1 MTTWTLLVYLTLKS
15 TMVLA
20 LAWVIALALGRRSAA
35 ARSLVWTAA
44 FATLLALPLLSI
56 SLPPWSH
63 PFANRILPADSGVTF
78 RAGVA
83 ARESAEA
90 TTQAAPARS
99 HQPAPAA
106 SAPLDLRAIAAT
118 VWAAGVLLFLLHM
131 FGAYVNVWRLRR
143 ASSVS
148 PHDPA
153 EFGIDEPVLLLE
165 MADGMPMTSGV
176 FQPTIFL
183 PAESAGWSWERLR
196 LVVAHEY
203 AHVRRGDAAAQLLA
217 RAALC
222 LHWFNPLAWVAW
234 RELLKERER
243 AADDLVLSSGAL
255 ASDYAG
261 HLLEIARSLQSAPV
275 SATAGIAM
283 ARRSQLEGRLLAIL
297 DDRVKRANPGRASAA
312 VALLAALAIAA
323 PLATVRAQSQAEQ
336 KLPADIVNIMVTANA
351 EKNHEMLEQAAGKYE
366 DLRQF
371 EEAQK
376 LREAALAIRKA
387 ESTANYAVGL
397 IRLGDLARQRNLLD
411 EAMGYYQRAVELGD
425 MPETAPA
432 LISLGLD
439 AAYRGKNLP
448 AAIDYLQRASSAAR
462 EPNEIGRALT
472 WLALLKA
479 SDPARSSD
487 AESTYRTALMIE
499 EHGSAAQALTTELLA
514 RYLRSQDRGNEAE
527 PLEARAKEIRTKL
540 ASGSSPDFPGA
551 AVSSAVKVGPGVT
564 GPKLLHK
571 VEPQYSEEARALK
584 YAATVFLK
592 VVIDVDGRAK
602 DIRVIQS
609 AGLGL
614 DEKAVQA
621 VAKWR
626 FQPAESGGVP
636 VPAQAQIEVNFRM
649 M

>member
-1 MTTWTLLVYLTLKS
+1 MTTWTLLVNLTLKS
-15 TMVLA
+15 TIVLA
-20 LAWVIALALGRRSAA
+20 LTWLLAMALGRRSAA
-35 ARSLVWTAA
+35 ARSLVWAAA
-44 FATLLALPLLSI
+44 FATLLALPLLGI
-56 SLPPWSH
+56 SLPAWSH
-63 PFANRILPADSGVTF
+63 PFANRILPTDSGVTF
-78 RAGVA
+78 RTGVT
-83 ARESAEA
+83 ARQSAQRTEQ
-90 TTQAAPARS
+90 TAPARRG
-99 HQPAPAA
+99 QPAPAA
-106 SAPLDLRAIAAT
+106 AAPWDLRAIAT
-118 VWAAGVLLFLLHM
+118 SLWAGGALLFLLHM
-131 FGAYVNVWRLRR
+131 FAAYAKVWRLRR
-143 ASSVS
+143 VSSVS

-153 EFGIDEPVLLLE
+153 EFGIDQPVLLLE
-165 MADGMPMTSGV
+165 MADGMPMTSGL
-176 FQPTIFL
+176 FRPAIFL

-196 LVVAHEY
+196 LVIAHEY

-261 HLLEIARSLQSAPV
+261 HLLEIARSLQSAPM

-297 DDRVKRANPGRASAA
+297 DDRVKRANPGRAPAA

-323 PLATVRAQSQAEQ
+323 PLATVRAQSQADQ
-336 KLPADIVNIMVTANA
+336 KLPADIVNFMVTANG

-387 ESTANYAVGL
+387 AGTGSYATGL
-397 IRLGDLARQRNLLD
+397 IGLGDLARQRNLPD
-411 EAMGYYQRAVELGD
+411 DAVQYYQRAVALGD

-439 AAYRGKNLP
+439 AAHRGKNIP
-448 AAIDYLQRASSAAR
+448 AAIDYLQRASTAAR
-462 EPNEIGRALT
+462 EPNEIGRAMT
-472 WLALLKA
+472 WLAFLKA
-479 SDPARSSD
+479 SDPARSND
-487 AESTYRTALMIE
+487 AESTFRTALMIE
-499 EHGSAAQALTTELLA
+499 EHGSVAQALTAELLA

-527 PLEARAKEIRTKL
+527 PLEASAKEIRTKL
-540 ASGSSPDFPGA
+540 ASANSRDYPGT
-551 AVSSAVKVGPGVT
+551 AVSSAMKVGPGVT
-564 GPKLLHK
+564 PPKLLLK
-571 VEPQYSEEARALK
+571 VEPDYSDEARMLK
-584 YAATVFLK
+584 YAASVSLK
-592 VVIDVDGRAK
+592 VVIDVDGYAK
-602 DIRVIQS
+602 DIRVFQS

-626 FQPAESGGVP
+626 FKPGESAGVP
-636 VPAQAQIEVNFRM
+636 VPVQAQIEVNFKM